1 MIITQCSSLFFFK
14 SNALALVLES
24 NALALALLES
34 NALALVLE
42 SNALALESNALAL
55 EEYEKTRAS
64 SITKK
69 MALF

>member
-1 MIITQCSSLFFFK
+1 MIITQCSSWCFFP

-24 NALALALLES
+24 NALALVLES

-42 SNALALESNALAL
+42 SNALALE
-55 EEYEKTRAS
+55 EYEKTRTS